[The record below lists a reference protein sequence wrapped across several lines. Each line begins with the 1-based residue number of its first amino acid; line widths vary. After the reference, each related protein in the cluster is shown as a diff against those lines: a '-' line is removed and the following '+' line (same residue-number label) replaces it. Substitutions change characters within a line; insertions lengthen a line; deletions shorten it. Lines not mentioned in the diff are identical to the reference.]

1 MFLPTPGNSGG
12 SINDCNMLLTKL
24 PDSRIPF
31 NLKGIPTFIIFFFT
45 LCQCTNT
52 AQAQIYASFTHR
64 DYYMY
69 DKNTEEFEYITG
81 YDESS
86 MFKINTKLT
95 MFEHTTPDMTSSYF
109 VSESEF
115 DEEGNTLTMYV
126 TSDVGNEYLY
136 VFDLEDS
143 EIIVLFKSDETP
155 AAS

>member
-1 MFLPTPGNSGG
+1 
-12 SINDCNMLLTKL
+12 
-24 PDSRIPF
+24 
-31 NLKGIPTFIIFFFT
+31 
-45 LCQCTNT
+45 
-52 AQAQIYASFTHR
+52 
-64 DYYMY
+64 MY

-115 DEEGNTLTMYV
+115 NEEGNTLTMYV

-136 VFDLEDS
+136 VFDLEDN

-155 AAS
+155 ALLKFSVKKYWTDEWHLNNFVNDIYLKI

>member
-1 MFLPTPGNSGG
+1 M
-12 SINDCNMLLTKL
+12 TKL
-24 PDSRIPF
+24 HDSRISL
-31 NLKGIPTFIIFFFT
+31 NLKGLPTFFIFFFT
-45 LCQCTNT
+45 LCLCTNT
-52 AQAQIYASFTHR
+52 AQTQIYASCTHR

-115 DEEGNTLTMYV
+115 NEEGNTLTMYV

-136 VFDLEDS
+136 VFDLEDN

-155 AAS
+155 ALLKFSVKKYWTDE